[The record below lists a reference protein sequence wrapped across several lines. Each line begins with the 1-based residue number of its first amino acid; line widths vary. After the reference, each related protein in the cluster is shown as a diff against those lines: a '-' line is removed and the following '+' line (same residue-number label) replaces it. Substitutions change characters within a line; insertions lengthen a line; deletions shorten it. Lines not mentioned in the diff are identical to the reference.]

1 MSVGIGPHVVP
12 PLHEPWDPDDS
23 VDFHAARLMVLLR
36 QCGNG
41 ARPGIDGRTKL
52 AKLDF
57 LLRYPAFLERA
68 LDHLRDIGASTKSW
82 TAGDSE
88 IEAPMIRYR
97 YGPWDPRY
105 RQFLAFLLSRRLITI
120 TAAKPERVQ
129 LTAAGRRAAD
139 DLSGRAS
146 FQPLLDRCAAM
157 NHGLSTMTGTE
168 LKDLVYDLFPNEVGD
183 LPYWTEI
190 RT

>member
-1 MSVGIGPHVVP
+1 MSASVGLEVVP

-23 VDFHAARLMVLLR
+23 VDFHAARLLVLLR
-36 QCGNG
+36 QCGSG
-41 ARPGIDGRTKL
+41 TKPGIDGRTKL

-57 LLRYPAFLERA
+57 LLRYPTFLERA
-68 LDHLRDIGASTKSW
+68 LHHLRDTGASTTEW
-82 TAGDSE
+82 TAVGAE

-105 RQFLAFLLSRRLITI
+105 RQFLAFLLARKLITI
-120 TAAKPERVQ
+120 TTAKPERVQ

-139 DLSGRAS
+139 DLSARSS
-146 FQPLLDRCAAM
+146 FQPLIDRCAAM
-157 NHGLSTMTGTE
+157 TPGLSTMTGTA
-168 LKDLVYDLFPNEVGD
+168 LKDLVYDLFPSEVGD

-190 RT
+190 RK

>member
-1 MSVGIGPHVVP
+1 MSASIGLDVTP

-23 VDFHAARLMVLLR
+23 VDFHAARLLILLR
-36 QCGNG
+36 QCGTGNK
-41 ARPGIDGRTKL
+41 PGIDGRTKL

-57 LLRYPAFLERA
+57 LLRYPTFLQRA
-68 LDHLRDIGASTKSW
+68 IDHLREIGATTSEW
-82 TAGDSE
+82 TAAGAE
-88 IEAPMIRYR
+88 VEAPMIRYR

-120 TAAKPERVQ
+120 TTAKPERVQ

-139 DLSGRAS
+139 DLSARAS
-146 FQPLLDRCAAM
+146 FQPLIDRCAAM
-157 NHGLSTMTGTE
+157 THGLNTMTGTE
-168 LKDLVYDLFPNEVGD
+168 LKDLVYDLFPSEVGA

-190 RT
+190 EK

>member
-1 MSVGIGPHVVP
+1 MTAGIGLDVVP
-12 PLHEPWDPDDS
+12 PLHQPWDPDDS
-23 VDFHAARLMVLLR
+23 VDFHAARLLVLLR
-36 QCGNG
+36 QCGTG
-41 ARPGIDGRTKL
+41 RKPGIDGRTKL

-68 LDHLRDIGASTKSW
+68 LDHLRDIGASTTEW
-82 TAGDSE
+82 TAAGAE

-105 RQFLAFLLSRRLITI
+105 RQFLAFLLSRKLITI
-120 TAAKPERVQ
+120 TTAKPERVQ

-139 DLSGRAS
+139 DLSGRTS

-157 NHGLSTMTGTE
+157 TPDLSTMTGTE
-168 LKDLVYDLFPNEVGD
+168 LRDLVYELFPNEVGE

-190 RT
+190 GT